1 MAKMTKYMQAQI
13 REDDWIKVET
23 SHGVQWLEKDVVGIP
38 KEWNGT
44 FTSKELSPRL
54 VMFLEEF
61 FAIYATS
68 FEVVH
73 GFGARLSAPGY
84 LDYTGSCTDWCVFN
98 TVGEALDHIKE
109 LRE

>member
-1 MAKMTKYMQAQI
+1 MAKMTKYMRAQI
-13 REDDWIKVET
+13 REDDWIKIET
-23 SHGVQWLEKDVVGIP
+23 SHGVQWLEKDVVGVP
-38 KEWNGT
+38 KEWNGEFVGCFSDYDLWEI
-44 FTSKELSPRL
+44 FTNH
-54 VMFLEEF
+54 
-61 FAIYATS
+61 FAIYYTGSATS

-84 LDYTGSCTDWCVFN
+84 LDCTDWCVFN